1 MILMYALK
9 TPLSAQCAGVLS
21 TEHSVQSNPSALSA
35 LSTEMHHQNK
45 TLSTKCCHPHGH
57 SVLSTSTVCAP
68 GPPQYIN
75 TSQYIQ
81 QRPNTIYRIGC
92 QLLRIA
98 NTNIYLDTS
107 VLIPVLSEHYQ

>member
-68 GPPQYIN
+68 DSNDQVTMVEN
-75 TSQYIQ
+75 TA
-81 QRPNTIYRIGC
+81 RRHRRGG
-92 QLLRIA
+92 
-98 NTNIYLDTS
+98 
-107 VLIPVLSEHYQ
+107 